1 MTSIIKIILT
11 TMLAFGLLIFYG
23 TGQPIMAGENKAR
36 SYVDMDGDGF
46 NDNAQDEDGDGI
58 PDSADPDFIPVEAEE
73 NSMVGLINFGESLKK
88 AGLAEDY
95 STNLQNFGK
104 LNFCTRAL
112 SKNRCGFDAG
122 DDFGSEGIGIGGGSS
137 GGCAGGV
144 CR

>member
-1 MTSIIKIILT
+1 M
-11 TMLAFGLLIFYG
+11 MLVFGLIIFFG
-23 TGQPIMAGENKAR
+23 TDQPVMAGEEEIKP
-36 SYVDMDGDGF
+36 YVDMDGDGF
-46 NDNAQDEDGDGI
+46 NDNAPDEDGDGI
-58 PDSADPDFIPVEAEE
+58 PDAADPDFIPVETEE
-73 NSMVGLINFGESLKK
+73 TNMVGLIKFGEVLKK
-88 AGLAEDY
+88 AGLIEDY
-95 STNLQNFGK
+95 STNLQKFGQ